1 MLNSF
6 LSARTGIRGL
16 GRETRG
22 WMFQTVVLAH
32 QCSNINVRDISSM
45 EMNQPDCVL
54 VKLY

>member
-16 GRETRG
+16 VRETRG